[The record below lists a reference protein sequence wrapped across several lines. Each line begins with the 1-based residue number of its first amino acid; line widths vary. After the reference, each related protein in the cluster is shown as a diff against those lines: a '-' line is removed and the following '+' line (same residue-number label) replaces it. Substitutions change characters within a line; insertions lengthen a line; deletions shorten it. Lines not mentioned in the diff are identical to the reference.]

1 MIWLLICR
9 LAEVGKLAVPKVHE
23 KYETGQFFL
32 HRVFGYR
39 GVILFP
45 WRAKI
50 YDRNTYTASYGDSA
64 AENTSPSVTETES
77 SNTQTATT
85 ATAVDEAGTTNAGSK
100 QSPGTTRKLETTE
113 ADSTRNDGK
122 KEVSVDIQ
130 TYYQVLIDS
139 RDCPHVVSFQFYCFY
154 FFSSL
159 TFSREKC

>member
-1 MIWLLICR
+1 M
-9 LAEVGKLAVPKVHE
+9 GKLAVPKVHE

-50 YDRNTYTASYGDSA
+50 YDRNSYTSSYGDST
-64 AENTSPSVTETES
+64 AENTSAIASETETLDPD
-77 SNTQTATT
+77 TT
-85 ATAVDEAGTTNAGSK
+85 ATATTVSDEATSK
-100 QSPGTTRKLETTE
+100 QGQGKTRTLDSNEV
-113 ADSTRNDGK
+113 DSTRIDGK

-139 RDCPHVVSFQFYCFY
+139 RDCPHVVSCWLKFQFYFPIA
-154 FFSSL
+154 
-159 TFSREKC
+159 EH